1 VLDGYDYSVVGLVG
15 RAVLELVILSV
26 FGERKLAWF
35 LVRDICKFERV
46 GQCKRSV
53 MGGVCEAADSHAG
66 YNKDCFELHRQSCS
80 MSDVTCLML
89 LVFCN

>member
-15 RAVLELVILSV
+15 RAVLELVILFV

-35 LVRDICKFERV
+35 LVRDICKFGRV

-53 MGGVCEAADSHAG
+53 MEVSA
-66 YNKDCFELHRQSCS
+66 KPQ
-80 MSDVTCLML
+80 TLML
-89 LVFCN
+89 ATTRIVLNCIVRVVL